1 MEGIRD
7 FFAMEGF
14 SEIETPL
21 MVSAPGM
28 EPNLSP
34 FKTTLHDE
42 KGNKTSAY
50 LVTSPEYPCKKMLA
64 AGMEKI
70 FSLGKVFRNE
80 EPYNSLAGSIVAH
93 NPEFTML
100 EWYRAH
106 ADYTKIMDDIEHL
119 VRYCYDAVN
128 GPMPMARGLSFN
140 DWERLSMKEA
150 FAKIGLDLDQI
161 LTRDTMAKA
170 AVLKG
175 YAVAP
180 TDSFDDCFFKIFLS
194 EIEPGLG
201 IDHPTILYDYPI
213 QMAALSRAKPNDP
226 RYAERFEVYAGGLE
240 IANAFSE
247 LTDAAEQRRRLEEER
262 ELRGKLGKD
271 QPPVDDDFIEAVG
284 QMPPSAGIALGVDRL
299 VMLFAGV
306 GTIEDVMLFP
316 ASELFNN

>member
-7 FFAMEGF
+7 FFAMEDF
-14 SEIETPL
+14 NEIETPL
-21 MVSAPGM
+21 MVAAPGM

-34 FKTTLHDE
+34 FKTVLHDE
-42 KGNKTSAY
+42 KGNKTAAY

-80 EPYNSLAGSIVAH
+80 EPYGALAGTVMAH

-100 EWYRAH
+100 EWYRAGV
-106 ADYTKIMDDIEHL
+106 DYTKIMDDVERL
-119 VRYCYDAVN
+119 VQYCYDAVN
-128 GPMPMARGLSFN
+128 GPMSMARGLSFDN
-140 DWERLSMKEA
+140 WERISVKEA

-170 AVLKG
+170 AAGKG
-175 YAVAP
+175 YDVAP
-180 TDSFDDCFFKIFLS
+180 SDSFDDCFFKIFLS
-194 EIEPGLG
+194 EIEPALG
-201 IDHPTILYDYPI
+201 IDRPTILYDYPI
-213 QMAALSRAKPNDP
+213 QMAALSRAKPEDP

-247 LTDAAEQRRRLEEER
+247 LTDAVEQRRRLEEER
-262 ELRGKLGKD
+262 ELRGKHGKD
-271 QPPVDDDFIEAVG
+271 QPPVDEDFIAAVG

-306 GTIEDVMLFP
+306 DRIEDVMLFP
-316 ASELFNN
+316 ASEIFNN